1 MRAKRDPP
9 ADISYAET
17 VTGPSGSLPSP
28 DEALVERV
36 VRGDESALQ
45 TLYRRYGRPI
55 YGIGLRYLDDPD
67 LAQDLVQDVFLK
79 LWRRAETYEPD
90 RGSFS
95 AWIFTI
101 ARRSAI
107 DLQRRRARRSAIPL
121 EEAPEQGVDDET
133 WQQLAEDWQVVEAL
147 LAMDS
152 LLREPLLLAYYRGL
166 TQREIADHLGVPLGT
181 VKSRMSRGLARLGE
195 IMSRRAALERE

>member
-1 MRAKRDPP
+1 MG
-9 ADISYAET
+9 
-17 VTGPSGSLPSP
+17 GPSSSLPVP

-36 VRGDESALQ
+36 SHGDEAALR

-55 YGIGLRYLDDPD
+55 YGIGVRYLDDPD

-79 LWRRAETYEPD
+79 LWRRAETYARD
-90 RGSFS
+90 KGAFS
-95 AWIFTI
+95 SWVFTI

-107 DLQRRRARRSAIPL
+107 DLQRRRARRSALPL
-121 EEAPEQGVDDET
+121 EEAPEPGVDDEV
-133 WQQLAEDWQVVEAL
+133 WQQLAEDWLVVDAL
-147 LAMDS
+147 LAMDPN
-152 LLREPLLLAYYRGL
+152 LREPLLLAYYRGM

-195 IMSRRAALERE
+195 IMSRRAILERE

>member
-1 MRAKRDPP
+1 ML
-9 ADISYAET
+9 SG
-17 VTGPSGSLPSP
+17 VTGPSASLPAP
-28 DEALVERV
+28 DEILVERV
-36 VRGDESALQ
+36 ARGDEIALQ

-55 YGIGLRYLDDPD
+55 YGVGLRYLDDPD

-79 LWRRAETYEPD
+79 LWRRAETYLPAK
-90 RGSFS
+90 GSFS

-107 DLQRRRARRSAIPL
+107 DLQRRRARRSALPL
-121 EEAPEQGVDDET
+121 EGAPEVGVEDHT
-133 WQQLAEDWQVVEAL
+133 WQQLAEDWQVVDAL
-147 LAMDS
+147 LAMDP

-195 IMSRRAALERE
+195 IMARRAALERE

>member
-1 MRAKRDPP
+1 M
-9 ADISYAET
+9 
-17 VTGPSGSLPSP
+17 TGPSASLPAP
-28 DEALVERV
+28 DEILVGRV
-36 VRGDESALQ
+36 AGGDEIALQ

-67 LAQDLVQDVFLK
+67 LAQDLVQEVFLK
-79 LWRRAETYEPD
+79 LWRRADTYQVEK
-90 RGSFS
+90 GSFS
-95 AWIFTI
+95 AWLFTI

-107 DLQRRRARRSAIPL
+107 DLQRRRSRRSAIPL
-121 EEAPEQGVDDET
+121 EGAPEQGVDDQT
-133 WQQLAEDWQVVEAL
+133 WQQLAEDWLVVEGL
-147 LAMDS
+147 LAMDP

>member
-1 MRAKRDPP
+1 
-9 ADISYAET
+9 
-17 VTGPSGSLPSP
+17 VTGPAGSLPTP

-36 VRGDESALQ
+36 SRGDEIALQ
-45 TLYRRYGRPI
+45 TLYRRYGRPVF
-55 YGIGLRYLDDPD
+55 GVGLRYLDDPD

-79 LWRRAETYEPD
+79 LWRRADTFEPAK
-90 RGSFS
+90 GSFS

-107 DLQRRRARRSAIPL
+107 DLQRRRARRAALPL
-121 EEAPEQGVDDET
+121 ESAPEPRVEDET
-133 WQQLAEDWQVVEAL
+133 WHQLEVDWQVVEAL
-147 LAMDS
+147 LTMDS
-152 LLREPLLLAYYRGL
+152 HLREPLLLAYYRGL

-195 IMSRRAALERE
+195 ILSRRAALERE

>member
-1 MRAKRDPP
+1 
-9 ADISYAET
+9 
-17 VTGPSGSLPSP
+17 VTAPRGALPVP
-28 DEALVERV
+28 DETLVARLAG
-36 VRGDESALQ
+36 GDETALQ

-55 YGIGLRYLDDPD
+55 YGVGLRYLDDPD

-79 LWRRAETYEPD
+79 LWRRAETYDTEK
-90 RGSFS
+90 GSFS

-121 EEAPEQGVDDET
+121 EDAPEPSVHDET
-133 WQQLAEDWQVVEAL
+133 WQQLAEDWHVAEAL
-147 LAMDS
+147 LAMDP

-181 VKSRMSRGLARLGE
+181 VKSRMSRGLQRLGD
-195 IMSRRAALERE
+195 IMARRAALERE